1 MSENSKK
8 KQGAKE
14 ILIVVIIAIIIA
26 VLIKS
31 FIIDS
36 RVIPTSSMVPT
47 IEVNDRVIMWR
58 LAYSFDNEP
67 SRGDIIVFEA
77 PVELNQP
84 TDLIKRIIGLPGET
98 VEIKNSL
105 VYINDEPLSEDYLNA
120 LPNYVYEKVTVP
132 ENSYFIM
139 GDNRNNSVDSH
150 LWQNP
155 FLLEENIKG
164 KAIFIYWPI
173 SRIEGI

>member
-1 MSENSKK
+1 MSKNSKK
-8 KQGAKE
+8 RQGAKE
-14 ILIVVIIAIIIA
+14 IVIVVIFAIIIA

-31 FIIDS
+31 FIADS

-47 IEVNDRVIMWR
+47 IQVNDRVIMWR
-58 LAYSFDNEP
+58 LSYSLNNEP
-67 SRGDIIVFEA
+67 SRGDIVVFDA
-77 PVELNQP
+77 PAELNES

-98 VEIKNSL
+98 VEIKNGL
-105 VYINDEPLSEDYLNA
+105 VYINDEPLSEDYINDQ
-120 LPNYVYEKVTVP
+120 PNYTYEKVTVP
-132 ENSYFIM
+132 LDSYFIM

-155 FLLEENIKG
+155 FLPEDNIKG
-164 KAIFIYWPI
+164 KAVFIYWPL